1 MSVLK
6 YVTDGDNAAD
16 NEDAHSIERKY
27 AMRLYGFIGCG
38 ISNHG
43 FCISLVSAFCH
54 GLIRPIDLIINFGDK
69 IAVKPGFGEFHCGQI
84 RHNAVVDEGEQGLFE
99 ARCAFCFKRSCRIE
113 CIIRLVELVLCY
125 R

>member
-27 AMRLYGFIGCG
+27 AMRLYGFIGCS
-38 ISNHG
+38 IFNHG

-54 GLIRPIDLIINFGDK
+54 GLVRPIDLIINFGDK
-69 IAVKPGFGEFHCGQI
+69 IAVNPGFGEFHRSQI
-84 RHNAVVDEGEQGLFE
+84 WHNA
-99 ARCAFCFKRSCRIE
+99 
-113 CIIRLVELVLCY
+113 IIDDSE
-125 R
+125 

>member
-43 FCISLVSAFCH
+43 FCIFLVSAFCH
-54 GLIRPIDLIINFGDK
+54 GLVRPIDLIINFGDK
-69 IAVKPGFGEFHCGQI
+69 IAVNPEGI
-84 RHNAVVDEGEQGLFE
+84 RKSV
-99 ARCAFCFKRSCRIE
+99 
-113 CIIRLVELVLCY
+113 
-125 R
+125 

>member
-43 FCISLVSAFCH
+43 FCIFLVSAFCH

-69 IAVKPGFGEFHCGQI
+69 IAVNPGFGEFHRSQI
-84 RHNAVVDEGEQGLFE
+84 WHNA
-99 ARCAFCFKRSCRIE
+99 
-113 CIIRLVELVLCY
+113 IIDDSE
-125 R
+125 